1 MSVSVDIDDIKSRI
15 DGIASNGIA
24 YMIGLY
30 VFFDS
35 SSYYEYRNVKDTLE
49 PAFGKNVADKVY
61 LQIKEAFKDDY
72 KYARVK
78 IEGKEVGLNEYLM
91 KYILEIH
98 MSKTILE
105 EIEKRFNQMSEEDK
119 RILSVACAIL
129 NAIKDKDYPELTV
142 KRYEDGLITVDSSDG
157 EVFTRVVSSFLNFK
171 IQDVR
176 IFFYKYLL
184 GYQSDSASHKHN
196 YHTLKIYSL
205 VEHYIEKLA
214 SGVSNYIRIPDKQE
228 IKSNLKELY
237 RKGDLLKLSVIE
249 SVVNRTGVR
258 FILHF
263 FGIPYEQITE
273 AVRIEGIINKGFV
286 NPLVYDCVKETINV
300 LHDEAV
306 KELIELFK
314 SIFEKEGYTS
324 YCGSECCTFTKPL
337 EKPIHLCILPWPR
350 EYYLRDA
357 EQIGIKGVVIQGLP
371 SQLLFQHL
379 EDYEWGQRFA
389 WLFLD
394 TENRR
399 IIIPFDPRKKE
410 IYSELEKML
419 SKYFIIEYFDLEK
432 LKGQSGG

>member
-61 LQIKEAFKDDY
+61 LKIKEAFKDDY

-98 MSKTILE
+98 ISKTILE

-171 IQDVR
+171 YR
-176 IFFYKYLL
+176 MSEFF
-184 GYQSDSASHKHN
+184 SIN
-196 YHTLKIYSL
+196 IY
-205 VEHYIEKLA
+205 
-214 SGVSNYIRIPDKQE
+214 
-228 IKSNLKELY
+228 
-237 RKGDLLKLSVIE
+237 
-249 SVVNRTGVR
+249 
-258 FILHF
+258 
-263 FGIPYEQITE
+263 
-273 AVRIEGIINKGFV
+273 
-286 NPLVYDCVKETINV
+286 
-300 LHDEAV
+300 
-306 KELIELFK
+306 
-314 SIFEKEGYTS
+314 
-324 YCGSECCTFTKPL
+324 
-337 EKPIHLCILPWPR
+337 
-350 EYYLRDA
+350 
-357 EQIGIKGVVIQGLP
+357 
-371 SQLLFQHL
+371 
-379 EDYEWGQRFA
+379 
-389 WLFLD
+389 
-394 TENRR
+394 
-399 IIIPFDPRKKE
+399 
-410 IYSELEKML
+410 
-419 SKYFIIEYFDLEK
+419 
-432 LKGQSGG
+432 